1 MTSVGR
7 WAQCGFLLAFELR
20 RSYVSGASATF
31 SRSRHHDLRCCPAI
45 LSACR
50 TRCCPLFLLLYCWLV
65 KTCYIHLRLRFCL
78 LNSSYYLI
86 STSAIQSFSDMVYKW
101 SVVFGDRSFEKGW
114 DEYCHEN
121 ITNKHDML
129 LLRHIGHLIF
139 DVIHFSELQK

>member
-1 MTSVGR
+1 M
-7 WAQCGFLLAFELR
+7 QCSYINPFNISYFSLLQ
-20 RSYVSGASATF
+20 
-31 SRSRHHDLRCCPAI
+31 H
-45 LSACR
+45 
-50 TRCCPLFLLLYCWLV
+50 
-65 KTCYIHLRLRFCL
+65 RFCL

-121 ITNKHDML
+121 VTNKHDML

-139 DVIHFSELQK
+139 DVIHFSELQKQIYLSWRVSLPNLLQAGGDHAQGPFMLRFISCSYL